1 MTKITVENVQ
11 VCDLTGELSENEE
24 RVILTR
30 KLVKKYAEKMNRL
43 GERVEIDKKDVIFYS
58 LEQGRVVFLRRTEGP
73 SFSVD
78 SLAGDFICA
87 HDDNGATFHINKNFV
102 V

>member
-24 RVILTR
+24 KVILTR
-30 KLVKKYAEKMNRL
+30 KLVKRYAEKMNRL

-58 LEQGRVVFLRRTEGP
+58 IERGRVVF
-73 SFSVD
+73 
-78 SLAGDFICA
+78 
-87 HDDNGATFHINKNFV
+87 FV
-102 V
+102 VQKAPLSTMSKI